1 MATPEALL
9 NAGDIN
15 NVGDV
20 LGKTKLGSV
29 IKDLITGDGTVRMV
43 RETVAVATAAATP
56 SKTVLQLLY
65 AKTIGTGAAG
75 VKAAKI
81 NGATPGTGEAAPN
94 AGGTSIVFNAE
105 TTGTG
110 TVDLVYLTP
119 DAKALPTGAI
129 AMTTDIPGKTAG

>member
-1 MATPEALL
+1 MSSFK
-9 NAGDIN
+9 
-15 NVGDV
+15 DV
-20 LGKTKLGSV
+20 LDSGDLNKVGPALRGTKLGSV
-29 IKDLITGDGTVRMV
+29 LTGLVTGDGSVRTV

-65 AKTIGTGAAG
+65 AKTIGTGAAA

-110 TVDLVYLTP
+110 TVDLVYLTA
-119 DAKALPTGAI
+119 DAKALPTGA
-129 AMTTDIPGKTAG
+129 AALTAESGMTV